1 MSFTEHINAKIRQRA
16 DGLRQVE
23 QWRKSSNS
31 CIVFTNGCFDILHRG
46 HLEYLALA
54 AQLGT
59 HLVVGINSDAS
70 VKRLKGAERP
80 LIKEADRAFALACLE
95 FIAMV
100 IVFDEDTP
108 ANLIELLKP
117 DVLTKGGDYT
127 IDTIVGAKETI
138 ARGGS
143 VQIIAFS
150 EGYSTSSIIE
160 KIRGK

>member
-1 MSFTEHINAKIRQRA
+1 
-16 DGLRQVE
+16 
-23 QWRKSSNS
+23 
-31 CIVFTNGCFDILHRG
+31 
-46 HLEYLALA
+46 LA

-127 IDTIVGAKETI
+127 LDTIVGAKETI

>member
-1 MSFTEHINAKIRQRA
+1 MSYTEHINAKIRQGV

-23 QWRKSSNS
+23 QWRKTSNS

-127 IDTIVGAKETI
+127 LDTIVGAKETI

>member
-1 MSFTEHINAKIRQRA
+1 MSFTEHINAKIRQEA

-23 QWRKSSNS
+23 QWRKTSNS

-70 VKRLKGAERP
+70 VKRLKGPERP

-127 IDTIVGAKETI
+127 LGTIVGAKETI

>member
-1 MSFTEHINAKIRQRA
+1 MSFTEHINAKIRQGA

-23 QWRKSSNS
+23 QWRKTSNS

-46 HLEYLALA
+46 HLEYLSLA

-127 IDTIVGAKETI
+127 LDTIVGAKETI